1 MGSPVPP
8 GIVQPPWSAA
18 FPADFAGPHP
28 VHHRGRRPVQP
39 LGHAA
44 ADPPERRRVRRSWTS
59 NDPEWGAE
67 LSEIPDLAKDQTA
80 YEVAVSRLSG
90 SILVSQESIDDDGFP
105 VTQQVSQVL
114 TDTFS
119 NKLDR
124 DLIGPAAAPAPP
136 VPTGILAVAAAADGE
151 DLELAAVAAKA
162 SIRSAGGAPSHIVM
176 NPAVLGGLEAARD
189 DLGRRLYDDPA
200 TGFAGLQ
207 TVISVGA
214 TQPVRL
220 RLGPRVARGQ
230 PGLHRRYQPR
240 DRSRVEA
247 LRDLDPRRGPV
258 RAGGAAA
265 QQGVLGS

>member
-1 MGSPVPP
+1 MDV
-8 GIVQPPWSAA
+8 
-18 FPADFAGPHP
+18 
-28 VHHRGRRPVQP
+28 
-39 LGHAA
+39 
-44 ADPPERRRVRRSWTS
+44 

-189 DLGRRLYDDPA
+189 DLGRRLYDDPG

-214 TQPVRL
+214 TQPVVYDSARVWL
-220 RLGPRVARGQ
+220 VVNRDFTVDTSRETEAAWKHYATSIRVVARFALAVPQ
-230 PGLHRRYQPR
+230 PSKAARKLT
-240 DRSRVEA
+240 V
-247 LRDLDPRRGPV
+247 
-258 RAGGAAA
+258 GGSAPSAAA
-265 QQGVLGS
+265 PAKGRKAA